1 MPMFLDPDIN
11 KLGSTVQDF
20 RRARNQADLQEML
33 ARFKGE
39 TNQLLSFDEV
49 RRKLGLQG
57 STARGLKDIPLDA
70 IVGSVGRYTDFTRDF
85 LPRRDINPERWAR
98 VKIAATGL
106 AGLPPIQVYK
116 IGEVYFVEDG
126 NHRVSVAR
134 QLGAAYIQAFVNEV
148 YIRAPLTPDVKP
160 DDLILIAEYNKF
172 LEKTRLN
179 ELRPEVDLRV
189 TVPGKYPLLLEH
201 ISAHRY
207 YMGLDL
213 KRDIPYQEAVTHWYD
228 AVYLPVT
235 RIILEQSVLHRFP
248 GRTETDLYLWIAEQR
263 ADIEEQLGW
272 KIQTEYAASALLAQH
287 NEKHGLFSWL
297 GEKLGDLIA
306 PGKLEAGPPV
316 GQWRSITTSARA
328 DDCLFLDILVP
339 VNGRQESWHALEQA
353 IHVARR
359 ECSQL
364 HGLYVV
370 RSDAKRDSP
379 SARKVKEKFDQRCQE
394 TGISG
399 KLTIVVND
407 NVAQEICQRAGFT
420 DLVVT
425 NLAHPPSA
433 GVLARL
439 NSGFRE
445 LILRCP
451 RPILATPQT
460 VSRLE
465 RTLLAYDGSPK
476 AKEALYLAAYLAA
489 KWKTPLVVLTISD
502 GSSTAQHTLEEACQY
517 LEAHGAQ
524 ATPFLE
530 NGPVA
535 ESILRV
541 SQEQRCDLLIMGGY
555 GRNPVL
561 EAVLGSALDRVLR
574 ESRQPML
581 ICR

>member
-1 MPMFLDPDIN
+1 MFVDPNISQ
-11 KLGSTVQDF
+11 LGASVQDF
-20 RRARNQADLQEML
+20 RRARNQADLEEIL
-33 ARFKGE
+33 ARLKGE

-57 STARGLKDIPLDA
+57 STARGVQDIPLDA
-70 IVGSVGRYTDFTRDF
+70 IVGSVGRYSDFTRDF

-98 VKIAATGL
+98 VKIAASGM

-116 IGEVYFVEDG
+116 IGEAYFVEDG

-172 LEKTRLN
+172 LETTRLN
-179 ELRPEVDLRV
+179 ELRPEADLRV

-201 ISAHRY
+201 ISVHRY

-213 KRDIPYQEAVTHWYD
+213 KREVPYEEAVTHWYD
-228 AVYLPVT
+228 AVYLPVA
-235 RIILEQSVLHRFP
+235 RIIREQSVLHRFP
-248 GRTETDLYLWIAEQR
+248 NRTETDLYLWIAEQR
-263 ADIEEQLGW
+263 ANIEEQLGW

-287 NEKHGLFSWL
+287 TEKHGLFNWL
-297 GEKLGDLIA
+297 GEKLADLIA

-316 GQWRSITTSARA
+316 GQWRAIAASARSE
-328 DDCLFLDILVP
+328 DCIFLDILVP

-353 IHVARR
+353 IQVASR
-359 ECSQL
+359 ECSRL

-370 RSDAKRDSP
+370 KSDAKRDSP
-379 SARKVKEKFDQRCQE
+379 SARKVKEKFDQRCQAL
-394 TGISG
+394 GIPG
-399 KLTIVVND
+399 ELTIAVND
-407 NVAQEICQRAGFT
+407 NISQEICRRAGFT

-433 GVLARL
+433 GVLSRL

-451 RPILATPQT
+451 RPILAAPQT
-460 VSRLE
+460 TSRLE
-465 RTLLAYDGSPK
+465 RALLAYDGGPK
-476 AKEALYLAAYLAA
+476 AREALFLSAYLAA
-489 KWKTPLVVLTISD
+489 KWKIPVSVVTISD
-502 GSSTAQHTLEEACQY
+502 GSWGAQQTLDEARQY
-517 LEAHGAQ
+517 LETHRAQ
-524 ATPFLE
+524 VTTFLE

-535 ESILRV
+535 ETILRV

-555 GRNPVL
+555 GRSPVV
-561 EAVLGSALDRVLR
+561 EMVLGSALDRVLR